1 MLKKEPTI
9 HLLTSELLTDLGLS
23 ASDVIQNNQWVF
35 EDKLK
40 KLSSEALSKVLL
52 DLPYVQVKYHIL
64 CATLISNVQKYD
76 QEEQKKYVA
85 SILVY
90 AELLEHLRL
99 QSSQLE
105 LLSIQR
111 TRTFCRNYLQKIGL
125 DITAPNKAA
134 GNLSIN
140 DPHEDFIRSKTAQA
154 DFWRLMTLRGRRVL
168 AGSILLI
175 NNFEYY
181 GRFMTPLDAFLRTL
195 IFYQACLLV
204 PRFLTNVF
212 HLFKHWYSPTKN
224 EQSLSAL
231 QRHQVHLNMNARWW
245 EIAYDFG
252 WIATGLLNTFVLT
265 GPLAPLAIYAAIIC
279 PTYNLFLH
287 TTRLLIEDD
296 RLKNLINNYKKQ
308 LKTSSANSTELTA
321 TIEQLEQRRAYHAN
335 TLILRMSVCMTIV
348 ATGFFVVFGGFMP
361 PILPFLA
368 AVVSVLATIAG
379 KVVPTHLPK
388 QKEQVRE
395 LKLDDSPSPLLKNSV
410 FAPHK
415 QTQSQADLATLVGEE
430 STKVLPSL

>member
-1 MLKKEPTI
+1 MLEKEPKI
-9 HLLTSELLTDLGLS
+9 HLLTKELLKDLGLS
-23 ASDVIQNNQWVF
+23 VDDVLHDNQWVF

-40 KLSSEALSKVLL
+40 KLSSKELSKVLL
-52 DLPYVQVKYHIL
+52 DLPCIQVKYHIL
-64 CATLISNVQKYD
+64 CATLINNVKKYN

-90 AELLEHLRL
+90 ADLLEHLHL

-111 TRTFCRNYLQKIGL
+111 TRAFCRNYLQKIGL
-125 DITAPNKAA
+125 NITVPHKTASNPT
-134 GNLSIN
+134 IN
-140 DPHEDFIRSKTAQA
+140 DPHEDFIRSKTTQA
-154 DFWRLMTLRGRRVL
+154 DFWRLIVLRGRRVL

-231 QRHQVHLNMNARWW
+231 ERHQVHLNMNARWW

-252 WIATGLLNTFVLT
+252 WITAGLLNTFVLT

-279 PTYNLFLH
+279 PTYNFFLH
-287 TTRLLIEDD
+287 TTRLLIEDSH
-296 RLKNLINNYKKQ
+296 LKNLMGHYKKQ
-308 LKTSSANSTELTA
+308 LKTSPADALELAA
-321 TIEQLEQRRAYHAN
+321 TIKQLEHRRAYHTN
-335 TLILRMSVCMTIV
+335 TLILRISVCMTIV

-361 PILPFLA
+361 PVLPFLA
-368 AVVSVLATIAG
+368 AVVSVLATVAG
-379 KVVPTHLPK
+379 KVIPSYLPK
-388 QKEQVRE
+388 QKEQIKD
-395 LKLDDSPSPLLKNSV
+395 LQLDDSSSPLIKYSI
-410 FAPHK
+410 FAHSK
-415 QTQSQADLATLVGEE
+415 QIQSPMDLSTPVGPE
-430 STKVLPSL
+430 STHYVPMV